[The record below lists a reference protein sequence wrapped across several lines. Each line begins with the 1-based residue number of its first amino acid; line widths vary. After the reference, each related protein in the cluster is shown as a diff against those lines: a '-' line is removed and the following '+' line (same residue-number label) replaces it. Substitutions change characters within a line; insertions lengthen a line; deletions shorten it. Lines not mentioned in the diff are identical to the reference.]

1 MGGSDWGDDDM
12 ADLLQLSAREAALR
26 IAEGKLTAQDLVG
39 ACLERI
45 AAREALVAAWAYLD
59 PDQALTEARAR
70 DQVKPLGPL
79 HGVPIGVKDVM
90 DTADMPTSYGSRAY
104 RGHQPRADAACV
116 ALARAAGAVILGKT
130 VTTEFAAMSPGKTR
144 HPFNPA
150 HTPGGSS
157 SGSAAAVAERMVP
170 LAFGTQTAGS
180 IIRPAAFCGVIGYKP
195 SFGLVAIAG
204 TKIFA
209 PSLDTIGGFARDVT
223 DIAWFIASLTGRPN
237 LVPLEAAS
245 RPRIGVF
252 RTEPWREAQPS
263 TVAALEAAAAA
274 LARAGAVVAERGA
287 FAPFAALVPAQQTI
301 MAYEGVRS
309 FAWERLQRAN
319 EIMPRT
325 ATLLADG
332 AAVTAAAYDEA
343 LATVAAA
350 RAAAPEFFG
359 DFDAVLV
366 PSAPGE
372 APAVA
377 TTGDPVF
384 NRAWTLL
391 HLPCI
396 TLPAGHGPNGLPLG
410 IQLVARARDDARLL
424 AVARFAEAALRAAQ

>member
-1 MGGSDWGDDDM
+1 M
-12 ADLLQLSAREAALR
+12 ADLLQLSAREAAQR
-26 IAEGKLTAQDLVG
+26 IAERKLSSQDLVA

-45 AAREALVAAWAYLD
+45 AARETAVGAWAFLD
-59 PDQALTEARAR
+59 PDQALAEARAR
-70 DQVKPLGPL
+70 DQAKPQGPL

-144 HPFNPA
+144 NPFNAA

-157 SGSAAAVAERMVP
+157 SGSAAAVADRMVP

-180 IIRPAAFCGVIGYKP
+180 IIRPAAFCGVVGYKP
-195 SFGLVAIAG
+195 SFGTVAIAG

-209 PSLDTIGGFARDVT
+209 PSLDTIGGFARDVS
-223 DIAWFIASLTGRPN
+223 DIAWFIAALTDRAN
-237 LVPLEAAS
+237 LVPREPAS
-245 RPRIGVF
+245 RPRIGLY
-252 RTEPWREAQPS
+252 RTEPWREAAPA
-263 TVAALEAAAAA
+263 TVAGLEAAAAA
-274 LARAGAVVAERGA
+274 LARAGALVAERR
-287 FAPFAALVPAQQTI
+287 PFAAFDGLDRAQQTV
-301 MAYEGVRS
+301 MGYEGVRS
-309 FAWERLQRAN
+309 FAWERFHRADA
-319 EIMPRT
+319 IMPRT
-325 ATLLADG
+325 AALLTDG

-343 LATVAAA
+343 LAAAAMA
-350 RAAAPEFFG
+350 RAAVPDFFG
-359 DFDAVLV
+359 DFDVMLV

-372 APAVA
+372 APPIA

-384 NRAWTLL
+384 NRPWTLL

-396 TLPAGHGPNGLPLG
+396 TLPTGRGPTGLPIG
-410 IQLVARARDDARLL
+410 AQLVARFGDDVRLL
-424 AVARFAEAALRAAQ
+424 GVACFAEAALRGLQ